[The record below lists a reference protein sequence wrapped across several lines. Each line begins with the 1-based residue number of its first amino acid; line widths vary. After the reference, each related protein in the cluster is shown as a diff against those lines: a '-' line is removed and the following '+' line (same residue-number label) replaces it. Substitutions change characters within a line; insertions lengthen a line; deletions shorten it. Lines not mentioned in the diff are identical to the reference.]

1 MGTRGFV
8 GRFEYVG
15 IPVPFCLVT
24 CLSYDRAKRRA
35 CGWWPGGGRWSAAG
49 QYRSSGQC
57 MRDEGVHAWPVSHT
71 VSAEGAYVRGVRWS
85 VDSGQLVGEVGDR
98 VLKSELGELVA
109 QVGWSQAG

>member
-1 MGTRGFV
+1 
-8 GRFEYVG
+8 
-15 IPVPFCLVT
+15 
-24 CLSYDRAKRRA
+24 
-35 CGWWPGGGRWSAAG
+35 
-49 QYRSSGQC
+49 